1 MVYLF
6 PAFRFSEHEKR
17 KDQND
22 LKPHYKIAP
31 KGAGLPY
38 QICELLYEAI
48 PVWSGLS
55 KYTICRNNVKGAAGT
70 RVADKA
76 SPKTLIV
83 YWVAKFHFRLS

>member
-1 MVYLF
+1 M
-6 PAFRFSEHEKR
+6 
-17 KDQND
+17 
-22 LKPHYKIAP
+22 I
-31 KGAGLPY
+31 
-38 QICELLYEAI
+38 YEAI

-55 KYTICRNNVKGAAGT
+55 KYTIFRNNVKGAART